1 MMYIQNY
8 TIGMPY
14 YYGTTFQQ
22 YVRWV
27 LSRQRYGKSRKYR
40 K

>member
-1 MMYIQNY
+1 MTYIQNY
-8 TIGMPY
+8 TIGMPN
-14 YYGTTFQQ
+14 YGTTFQQ

-27 LSRQRYGKSRKYR
+27 LSRQHYGKSRKYR